1 VAAGSAFTHRQMM
14 SILGSPL
21 EVDNQRL
28 PYWVW
33 GISYTA
39 VFNLTGNPVV
49 AMPFGQ
55 TKEGLPIG
63 VQVVGRRWRDM
74 ELLSVA
80 QKLTEVTG
88 VCQRPPGH

>member
-1 VAAGSAFTHRQMM
+1 
-14 SILGSPL
+14 
-21 EVDNQRL
+21 
-28 PYWVW
+28 VW

-88 VCQRPPGH
+88 VCQRPPGY